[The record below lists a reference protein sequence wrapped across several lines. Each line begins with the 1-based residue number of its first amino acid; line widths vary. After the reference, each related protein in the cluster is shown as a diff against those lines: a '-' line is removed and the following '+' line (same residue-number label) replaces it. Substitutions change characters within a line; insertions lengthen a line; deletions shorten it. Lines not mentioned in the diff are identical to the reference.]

1 MTRLAAYGV
10 RLLSV
15 NLYGNQE
22 TYMWTL
28 SLATRQ
34 FSTDTFH
41 HTHSNG
47 HSHGPL
53 LANSLSLLKWLL
65 SSVSGNHELASGPEY
80 SPGWVRL

>member
-1 MTRLAAYGV
+1 MTKLSAYRV
-10 RLLSV
+10 RLLTV

-28 SLATRQ
+28 SLATGQ

-53 LANSLSLLKWLL
+53 LAISLNLLKWLL
-65 SSVSGNHELASGPEY
+65 SSVSGNHELASGPE
-80 SPGWVRL
+80 

>member
-1 MTRLAAYGV
+1 MTKLAAYRV

-28 SLATRQ
+28 SWTLSLATGQ

-41 HTHSNG
+41 HTYSNG
-47 HSHGPL
+47 HSHSPL
-53 LANSLSLLKWLL
+53 LANSPSLSK
-65 SSVSGNHELASGPEY
+65 
-80 SPGWVRL
+80 

>member
-1 MTRLAAYGV
+1 MTKLAAYRV

-15 NLYGNQE
+15 NSVNLYHGNQE
-22 TYMWTL
+22 TYLWTM
-28 SLATRQ
+28 SLATGQ

-53 LANSLSLLKWLL
+53 LVNSLSLLKWLL
-65 SSVSGNHELASGPEY
+65 SSVGGNHELDSGTE
-80 SPGWVRL
+80 

>member
-1 MTRLAAYGV
+1 MTKLAAYRV

-28 SLATRQ
+28 SLAN
-34 FSTDTFH
+34 DTFH

-80 SPGWVRL
+80 SLGWVPL